1 MLFMGEILGGW
12 VVYPQ
17 VSIFFSGSPTYF
29 SGASSKDKLGSYK
42 AILPD
47 CFGYVFTTRSKD
59 NAGFIQS
66 DFVGLHAYDRF
77 FCALPVP
84 CLFTV

>member
-1 MLFMGEILGGW
+1 MEVGLAILML
-12 VVYPQ
+12 
-17 VSIFFSGSPTYF
+17 VSFSVEVRLISRVRLLRIM
-29 SGASSKDKLGSYK
+29 LGSYK